1 MINLEILEAQ
11 SIYLAKKE
19 FYDAVDRETKKTP
32 EERAL
37 GEQDQAKTMSQPK
50 QKSKNLLQKI
60 FCKE

>member
-19 FYDAVDRETKKTP
+19 FYDAVDRETEKTP

-37 GEQDQAKTMSQPK
+37 REQDQAKAMSQPK
-50 QKSKNLLQKI
+50 QKNKNLLQKF